1 MEKVTAAA
9 DAFPELVEADVLAAF
24 EIFDQNG
31 NGFMPLQVGTPCSRL
46 FLRVV

>member
-1 MEKVTAAA
+1 VDKVTSAA

-31 NGFMPLQVGTPCSRL
+31 NGFMPLQVAHCNIPPTLSLP
-46 FLRVV
+46 